1 MHIFALPLHIL
12 IGLHQLWIEFVQG
25 TTVDFR
31 RTADGQLITESKSLL
46 VENLT
51 LYMHCCWG
59 YLAAS
64 PYICQKWLES
74 IAILVYS
81 SLFSQKGIS
90 FTLFLTWSFSLMN
103 LFLSIKKKKKRTE
116 IVGVRGPAHFVIFTR
131 AFHFSKARRPSCII
145 PYQGAWMIQQ
155 YLLVC
160 ILPHFKGNWQILFL
174 QLEVTKLEW
183 FVARIYVVSELSF
196 SLSPNQ

>member
-1 MHIFALPLHIL
+1 MDEIVRLVMKISIHHLVTCFILCACSAFEKSLRNRLLKVIYSTCNCFFSYQFCNRRKMSSQDSDSLNTFLDFSQTNPDTDYHCLTTFGSFFTKDIPLPAVIFFWFMHIFALPLQIL

-46 VENLT
+46 VGNLT
-51 LYMHCCWG
+51 LYMHCCRS

-90 FTLFLTWSFSLMN
+90 FTFF
-103 LFLSIKKKKKRTE
+103 F
-116 IVGVRGPAHFVIFTR
+116 
-131 AFHFSKARRPSCII
+131 
-145 PYQGAWMIQQ
+145 
-155 YLLVC
+155 
-160 ILPHFKGNWQILFL
+160 
-174 QLEVTKLEW
+174 
-183 FVARIYVVSELSF
+183 
-196 SLSPNQ
+196 